1 MMETNRNP
9 NFLGEMM
16 LYSSFAFLVDNLNA
30 FLILFLVWF
39 SLFVSRIILKENSL
53 AKKAGYAEY
62 KNNSY
67 LIINK
72 IFKQDVLN
80 FAVYGFMFCLTIFF
94 YQNGGVE
101 NTIRKFKGN

>member
-16 LYSSFAFLVDNLNA
+16 LYSSFAFLVDNNYA
-30 FLILFLVWF
+30 FYILFIIWS

-53 AKKAGYAEY
+53 AKKPGYAEY
-62 KNNSY
+62 YQNSY
-67 LIINK
+67 IIVNK
-72 IFKQDVLN
+72 IFKQDILN
-80 FAVYGFMFCLTIFF
+80 IAFYGFMVCFGIFL

-101 NTIRKFKGN
+101 STIRKFKGF